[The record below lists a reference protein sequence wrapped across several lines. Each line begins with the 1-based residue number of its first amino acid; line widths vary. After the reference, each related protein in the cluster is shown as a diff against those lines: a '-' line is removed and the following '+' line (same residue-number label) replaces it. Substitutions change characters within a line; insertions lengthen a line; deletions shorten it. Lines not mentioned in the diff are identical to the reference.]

1 MEISAILQIWYDRN
15 KRTLPWRETSDPYQI
30 WLSEVILQ
38 QTRVAQG
45 MDYYLRFAKR
55 FPTVADLAAA
65 SEDEVLKLWQGLG
78 YYSRARNLHAAALQ
92 VMDEYG
98 GQFPSDYGSL
108 LRLKGVGPYT
118 AAAVSSFA
126 GGERM
131 AVVDGNV
138 YRVLAR
144 LFDLDTPIDTPAG
157 QRAFQDLANQLLD
170 PAHPAKH
177 NQAVMEFG
185 ALFCTPQSP
194 SCADCPLADRCLALA
209 NGHVES
215 RPIKAGKTKIRE
227 RHLRYYLLKYKDC
240 LWVHR
245 RGKGDIWQGLWEYYV
260 EEDGESNTPLF
271 SNTCKTSSSTWKG
284 SENCQTSS
292 SLQPSNSLQTSAGS
306 QNSSVIQPPAFTLR
320 HQLTHQLLTC
330 DFHIVQLDQ
339 EPDRLPSD
347 YECIT
352 WKEWQKKA
360 VPKPIFEANARF
372 SAFFEEK

>member
-15 KRTLPWRETSDPYQI
+15 KRTLPWRETLDPYLI

-126 GGERM
+126 GGERR

-157 QRAFQDLANQLLD
+157 QRAFQNLANQLLD

-194 SCADCPLADRCLALA
+194 SCVDCPLADGCLARA

-215 RPIKAGKTKIRE
+215 RPVKAGKTKIRE

-260 EEDGESNTPLF
+260 EED
-271 SNTCKTSSSTWKG
+271 
-284 SENCQTSS
+284 
-292 SLQPSNSLQTSAGS
+292 SLQTSAGS

-372 SAFFEEK
+372 SAFFEDK

>member
-1 MEISAILQIWYDRN
+1 MEISAILQIWYKRN
-15 KRTLPWRETSDPYQI
+15 KRALPWRETRDPYLI

-45 MDYYLRFAKR
+45 MDYYLRFAGR
-55 FPTVADLAAA
+55 FPSVADLAKA
-65 SEDEVLKLWQGLG
+65 SEDEILKLWQGLG

-98 GQFPSDYGSL
+98 GRFPSDYSSL
-108 LRLKGVGPYT
+108 LQLKGVGPYT

-157 QRAFQDLANQLLD
+157 QRAFQDLANRLLD
-170 PAHPAKH
+170 PAHPGMH
-177 NQAVMEFG
+177 NQAIMEFG
-185 ALFCTPQSP
+185 ALRCTPHSP
-194 SCADCPLADRCLALA
+194 ICTDCPLADGCLALA
-209 NGHVES
+209 NGHVEN
-215 RPIKAGKTKIRE
+215 RPVKAGKTKIRE
-227 RHLRYYLLKYKDC
+227 RHFRYYLLKYKDC
-240 LWVHR
+240 LWVHQ

-260 EEDGESNTPLF
+260 EEDAAPNR
-271 SNTCKTSSSTWKG
+271 
-284 SENCQTSS
+284 Q
-292 SLQPSNSLQTSAGS
+292 
-306 QNSSVIQPPAFTLR
+306 QPPVFTLR

-330 DFHIVQLDQ
+330 DFHIVQLDRV
-339 EPDRLPSD
+339 PDRLPSD

-352 WKEWQKKA
+352 WEEWQKKA

-372 SAFFEEK
+372 SAFFEDK